1 MGFLSSFNKFCA
13 VTKADYRQCIADE
26 KIKLLDA
33 KASGDKA
40 EVLKI
45 QKEIERLKGLMA
57 NAPTK
62 R

>member
-1 MGFLSSFNKFCA
+1 MGFFSSFNKLCA

-57 NAPTK
+57 KAPTK

>member
-1 MGFLSSFNKFCA
+1 MK
-13 VTKADYRQCIADE
+13 

-57 NAPTK
+57 KAPTK